1 LSVNFFIII
10 FVETLKLKNMNEKLK
25 NLKDKITTL
34 FKNGIIYGIILCS
47 IAASFFVGS
56 FYNQMTNKNKS
67 SKVQV
72 RTIVKSE
79 VNLAIDENN
88 HLIVIDKK
96 TGNYSI
102 YQDSIGKTI
111 FKLYAKNVWGQNN
124 TVTTS
129 TIK

>member
-1 LSVNFFIII
+1 
-10 FVETLKLKNMNEKLK
+10 MNEKLK
-25 NLKDKITTL
+25 NLKVKLSQL
-34 FKNGIIYGIILCS
+34 FKNGIIYGIIICAV
-47 IAASFFVGS
+47 AASFFVGV

-72 RTIVKSE
+72 KTIVKSE

-88 HLIVIDKK
+88 HLIVIEKK

>member
-1 LSVNFFIII
+1 
-10 FVETLKLKNMNEKLK
+10 MNEKFK
-25 NLKDKITTL
+25 KFKEKVTPF
-34 FKNGIIYGIILCS
+34 FKNVTIYGIILCS
-47 IAASFFVGS
+47 VVASFFVGV
-56 FYNQMTNKNKS
+56 FYNQMTNKNKQT
-67 SKVQV
+67 KVQV
-72 RTIVKSE
+72 KTITKSE

-88 HLIVIDKK
+88 HLIVIEKK

-124 TVTTS
+124 TVSTS

>member
-1 LSVNFFIII
+1 
-10 FVETLKLKNMNEKLK
+10 MNEKLK
-25 NLKDKITTL
+25 NLKVKLSRL
-34 FKNGIIYGIILCS
+34 FKNGVIYGIIIC
-47 IAASFFVGS
+47 AVTASFFMGI
-56 FYNQMTNKNKS
+56 FYNQMANKDKT

-72 RTIVKSE
+72 KTIVKSE

-88 HLIVIDKK
+88 HLIVIEKK

-102 YQDSIGKTI
+102 YQDSIGNTI

-124 TVTTS
+124 PVSTS

>member
-1 LSVNFFIII
+1 MSVNFLIHK
-10 FVETLKLKNMNEKLK
+10 FVETLKLKTMNEKLK
-25 NLKDKITTL
+25 KLKEKVVPF
-34 FKNGIIYGIILCS
+34 FKSVTIYGIILCS
-47 IAASFFVGS
+47 VVASFFVGV
-56 FYNQMTNKNKS
+56 FYNQITNKNKG

-72 RTIVKSE
+72 KTIVKSE

-88 HLIVIDKK
+88 HLIVIEKK

>member
-102 YQDSIGKTI
+102 YQDSVGKTI

>member
-1 LSVNFFIII
+1 
-10 FVETLKLKNMNEKLK
+10 MNEKLK
-25 NLKDKITTL
+25 KIKEKIAPF
-34 FKNGIIYGIILCS
+34 FKNVTIYGIILCS
-47 IAASFFVGS
+47 VVAAFFVGV
-56 FYNQMTNKNKS
+56 FYNQMTNKDKA

>member
-1 LSVNFFIII
+1 
-10 FVETLKLKNMNEKLK
+10 MNEKLK
-25 NLKDKITTL
+25 KLKDKITPF
-34 FKNGIIYGIILCS
+34 FKSVTIYGIILCS
-47 IAASFFVGS
+47 VVASFFVGV
-56 FYNQMTNKNKS
+56 FYNQMTNKNKA

-72 RTIVKSE
+72 KTIVKSE

-88 HLIVIDKK
+88 HLIVIEKK

-124 TVTTS
+124 TVATS

>member
-1 LSVNFFIII
+1 
-10 FVETLKLKNMNEKLK
+10 MNEKLK
-25 NLKDKITTL
+25 KLKEKVAPF
-34 FKNGIIYGIILCS
+34 FKSVTIYGIILCS
-47 IAASFFVGS
+47 VVASFFVGI
-56 FYNQMTNKNKS
+56 FYNQMTNKNKV

-72 RTIVKSE
+72 KTVTKSE
-79 VNLAIDENN
+79 VNIAIDENN

-96 TGNYSI
+96 TGNYRI

>member
-1 LSVNFFIII
+1 MSVNFFIII

-102 YQDSIGKTI
+102 YQDSVGKTI

-124 TVTTS
+124 TVSTS

>member
-1 LSVNFFIII
+1 
-10 FVETLKLKNMNEKLK
+10 MNEKLK

-102 YQDSIGKTI
+102 YRLLVPQVKVIGNNVLIMTLKWRLMTI
-111 FKLYAKNVWGQNN
+111 LKN
-124 TVTTS
+124 
-129 TIK
+129 

>member
-1 LSVNFFIII
+1 
-10 FVETLKLKNMNEKLK
+10 MNEKLK
-25 NLKDKITTL
+25 RLKDKVAPI
-34 FKNGIIYGIILCS
+34 FKSVTIYGIILCS
-47 IAASFFVGS
+47 VVAAFFVGV

-72 RTIVKSE
+72 KTIVKSE

-124 TVTTS
+124 TVSTS

>member
-1 LSVNFFIII
+1 
-10 FVETLKLKNMNEKLK
+10 MNEKLK
-25 NLKDKITTL
+25 NLKVKLSQL
-34 FKNGIIYGIILCS
+34 FKNGVIYGIIVCA
-47 IAASFFVGS
+47 ITASFFLGN
-56 FYNQMTNKNKS
+56 FYNQITNKDKS

-72 RTIVKSE
+72 KTIVKSE

-88 HLIVIDKK
+88 HLIVIEKK

>member
-1 LSVNFFIII
+1 MLFFNC
-10 FVETLKLKNMNEKLK
+10 L
-25 NLKDKITTL
+25 
-34 FKNGIIYGIILCS
+34 
-47 IAASFFVGS
+47 
-56 FYNQMTNKNKS
+56 NKNFVSPPVK
-67 SKVQV
+67 
-72 RTIVKSE
+72 TIVKSE

-88 HLIVIDKK
+88 HLIVIEKK

-124 TVTTS
+124 TVATS

>member
-1 LSVNFFIII
+1 
-10 FVETLKLKNMNEKLK
+10 MNERFKK
-25 NLKDKITTL
+25 LKDKLSQL
-34 FKNGIIYGIILCS
+34 FKNGIIYGIIICAV
-47 IAASFFVGS
+47 AASFFVGS
-56 FYNQMTNKNKS
+56 FYNQMTNKDNL

-79 VNLAIDENN
+79 VRLAIDENN

-96 TGNYSI
+96 TGNYSV

-124 TVTTS
+124 TVSTS

>member
-1 LSVNFFIII
+1 
-10 FVETLKLKNMNEKLK
+10 MNEKFK
-25 NLKDKITTL
+25 KLKDKVSPF
-34 FKNGIIYGIILCS
+34 FKSVTIYGIILCS
-47 IAASFFVGS
+47 VVAAFFVGV
-56 FYNQMTNKNKS
+56 FYNEMANKDKT

-72 RTIVKSE
+72 KTIVKSE

-88 HLIVIDKK
+88 HLIVIEKK

-111 FKLYAKNVWGQNN
+111 FKQYAKNVWGQNN
-124 TVTTS
+124 TVATS

>member
-1 LSVNFFIII
+1 
-10 FVETLKLKNMNEKLK
+10 MNEKLK
-25 NLKDKITTL
+25 NLKVTLSRL
-34 FKNGIIYGIILCS
+34 FKNGIIYGIIICAV
-47 IAASFFVGS
+47 AASFFVGN
-56 FYNQMTNKNKS
+56 FYNQITNKNKS

-72 RTIVKSE
+72 KTIVKSE

>member
-1 LSVNFFIII
+1 
-10 FVETLKLKNMNEKLK
+10 
-25 NLKDKITTL
+25 
-34 FKNGIIYGIILCS
+34 
-47 IAASFFVGS
+47 
-56 FYNQMTNKNKS
+56 
-67 SKVQV
+67 
-72 RTIVKSE
+72 
-79 VNLAIDENN
+79 LAIDENN
-88 HLIVIDKK
+88 HLIVIEKK